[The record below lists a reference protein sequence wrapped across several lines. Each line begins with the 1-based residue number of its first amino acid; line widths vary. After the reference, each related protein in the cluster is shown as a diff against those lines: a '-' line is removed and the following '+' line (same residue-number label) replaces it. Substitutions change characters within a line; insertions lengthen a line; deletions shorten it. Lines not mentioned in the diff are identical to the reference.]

1 MTRHFLRGIILFIFF
16 ICGLQSIA
24 ADEVNKTA
32 PAENAKAEITEK
44 LDALQAVMEIK
55 GNLAQSIKEQ
65 RKQLK
70 EAVTEE
76 DKASLM
82 SKITS
87 LEKELQNADL
97 SFDEIATDIDLT
109 AVKEPQ
115 ETVFSLEQEVIAL
128 IKPTL
133 QEMNNMTRNVRKKS
147 ALRETI
153 ARNKEKQKY
162 IKEAMAHLSEL
173 LSQPVQDKKL
183 RSTLQAK
190 MEFWKKE
197 YAMTNSQLTSASQQL
212 KKLVAAEVP
221 FAESTRNYF
230 KTFFK
235 QRGLYISQAL
245 LAIAVIFILS
255 RLTRVLL
262 KKLVPQFNRQSR
274 SFRIRLIDLSH
285 RVITFIL
292 IAICPAVVFYLAE
305 DWVLFSFS
313 LLILLGIAWTLRTAI
328 PAYRKQIELFLN
340 VGAVR
345 EGERIFLDGIPWRV
359 DVINIYSI
367 LENPVAGIKQRIP
380 IKELVGLRSRPD
392 NHDEPWFP
400 CAKGDWVILSDG
412 IRGKVIGISSEFVK
426 LVQRGGAHKTYLT
439 QDFLALAPL
448 NLSVNF
454 RIKETIGISYDL
466 QAASTEEIPNI
477 LQETLQR
484 KFEEEGYSKDL
495 LNLRVEFAYA
505 NSSSLDLVVIADFK
519 GRLGDLYN
527 RIKRAIQRWSV
538 DACTENHWEIPF
550 TQVTVHNP
558 SPSQNHD
565 SGYLTS
571 NSRPMNLPTHV

>member
-1 MTRHFLRGIILFIFF
+1 MTRYFLRSIVFFVLFT
-16 ICGLQSIA
+16 CSLQSIT
-24 ADEVNKTA
+24 ADEVKTS

-44 LDALQAVMEIK
+44 LGALQAVLEIK
-55 GNLAQSIKEQ
+55 GNLAQSIQEQ

-76 DKASLM
+76 DKTSLM
-82 SKITS
+82 NKITG
-87 LEKELQNADL
+87 LEKELQNAEL
-97 SFDEIATDIDLT
+97 SFDEIATDIDLS
-109 AVKEPQ
+109 AIKEPQ
-115 ETVFSLEQEVIAL
+115 ETVFSLEQEIIAL

-147 ALRETI
+147 ELRETI

-162 IKEAMAHLSEL
+162 IKDAIEHLSEL
-173 LSQPVQDKKL
+173 LDQPGQSKKL
-183 RSTLQAK
+183 HSTLK
-190 MEFWKKE
+190 SKIEFWKKE
-197 YAMTNSQLTSASQQL
+197 YAMTDSQLTSASQQL

-255 RLTRVLL
+255 RLTRALL
-262 KKLVPQFNRQSR
+262 KRLVPQFNRQSR

-285 RVITFIL
+285 RVITFVL
-292 IAICPAVVFYLAE
+292 IIICPAVVFYIAE

-380 IKELVGLRSRPD
+380 IKELIGLRSRPD

-400 CAKGDWVILSDG
+400 CAKGDWVILADG

-466 QAASTEEIPNI
+466 QAASTKEIPNI
-477 LQETLQR
+477 LQDTLQR
-484 KFEEEGYSKDL
+484 RFEEEGYGKDL

-505 NSSSLDLVVIADFK
+505 NSSSLDLVDSFHP
-519 GRLGDLYN
+519 GDCALPL
-527 RIKRAIQRWSV
+527 AIVQ
-538 DACTENHWEIPF
+538 P
-550 TQVTVHNP
+550 
-558 SPSQNHD
+558 
-565 SGYLTS
+565 
-571 NSRPMNLPTHV
+571 